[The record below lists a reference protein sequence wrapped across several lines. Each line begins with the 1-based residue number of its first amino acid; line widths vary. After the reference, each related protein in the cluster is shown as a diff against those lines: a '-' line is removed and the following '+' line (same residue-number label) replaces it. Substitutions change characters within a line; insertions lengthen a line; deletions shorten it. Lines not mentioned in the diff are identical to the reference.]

1 MAKAAKIYQKVNG
14 YYNFGDVANNY
25 VKEEGPEFDQTVE
38 KIMLLKQL
46 CFQNLALCKLK
57 MGEN

>member
-25 VKEEGPEFDQTVE
+25 SKEEGPDFDQTIA
-38 KIMLLKQL
+38 KMMSLK
-46 CFQNLALCKLK
+46 
-57 MGEN
+57 